1 MMQKRSL
8 ILKMFLSLFFLG
20 LATGGFAQGNVKNEV
35 TSILE
40 FQQYDRAIHIMAML
54 ILGFGFLMVFVK
66 NYGRSALTATFLLV
80 SVALPLYIAGSSLI
94 HGDGSKAEIQRLIL
108 AEFGA
113 ASLLIAAGALLGRIR
128 MHQYLILGLFFIPC
142 YMLNEWI
149 ILDNGLGLLKSG
161 FADTGG
167 SIVIH
172 AFGALFGVGAA
183 ISLTPTETIDKPI
196 TSDDSSDRF
205 SMIGSMVLWI
215 FWPSFCAAL
224 VPAEAIPMT
233 VINVFLALCGSTLIT
248 YLLSVW
254 IRGKI
259 SIADIANAALAGGVA
274 IGATCDHA
282 NHITALLIGLV
293 AGAISTTGF
302 AVLQDKQK
310 KLLKAV
316 DTCGV
321 TNLHGLPGLFG
332 GLIAIP
338 VVSGLNAGAQLTG
351 IAVTIVL
358 SIGLG
363 LVTGKVI
370 SLFGHRQV
378 VYSDAEEFADVEAE

>member
-1 MMQKRSL
+1 MKKSSFT
-8 ILKMFLSLFFLG
+8 LKLFLSLLFLG
-20 LATGGFAQGNVKNEV
+20 LAAGGFAQGNVKTEV

-54 ILGFGFLMVFVK
+54 LLGFGFLMVFVK

-80 SVALPLYIAGSSLI
+80 SIALPLYLAGSSLI
-94 HGDGSKAEIQRLIL
+94 HGDGSNVEIQRLIL

-113 ASLLIAAGALLGRIR
+113 ASLLIAAGALLGRIK
-128 MHQYLILGLFFIPC
+128 MHQYLILGLLFIPC

-183 ISLTPTETIDKPI
+183 ISLTSSETIDKPI

-205 SMIGSMVLWI
+205 SMIGSMVLWV

-233 VINVFLALCGSTLIT
+233 VINVFLALCGSTLVT

-282 NHITALLIGLV
+282 NHMTALIIGLV

-302 AVLQDKQK
+302 AVLQEKQK
-310 KLLKAV
+310 KFLMAV

-321 TNLHGLPGLFG
+321 SNLHGLPGIFG

-338 VVSGLNAGAQLTG
+338 VVSGLSAGAQLTG
-351 IAVTIVL
+351 ITVTIIL
-358 SIGLG
+358 SLGLG
-363 LVTGKVI
+363 LATGKVI
-370 SLFGHRQV
+370 SLFGQRQV
-378 VYSDAEEFADVEAE
+378 AYSDAEEFADVEVE